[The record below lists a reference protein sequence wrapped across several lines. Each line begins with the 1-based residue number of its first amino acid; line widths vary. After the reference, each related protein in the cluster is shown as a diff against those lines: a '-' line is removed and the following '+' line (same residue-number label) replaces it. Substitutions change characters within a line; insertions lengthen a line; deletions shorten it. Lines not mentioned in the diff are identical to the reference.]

1 MPYNGL
7 ELHAVLLALKCFKV
21 SITTKHVQILVDNTT
36 AVAVI
41 NHMGSVHSD
50 SYHLM
55 ARKIWE
61 FCIHNYIWLTAAH
74 LPGAT
79 NVDADHASRNF
90 TSVDTEW
97 MLNPTCLAE
106 ALQTLKFQPSID
118 RLHRD

>member
-1 MPYNGL
+1 MPYNVL

-61 FCIHNYIWLTAAH
+61 FCIHNDIWLTAAH